1 MNTHEKT
8 MRLRTFRLPLVVA
21 LPLIAEACTVGPDY
35 KLPSAIVPAS
45 YKEAAGWTVAHP
57 ADDIDRGAWWSIYSD
72 PTLDGLEHQIAIS
85 NQNLKASEAAYRE
98 SLAVVQEGK
107 SGYLPTL
114 SLSGQAA
121 LQKEAG
127 AKIWDPDGRLTV
139 AAQADWDLDVWGR
152 IRRTVE
158 SDSANAQAS
167 AADLALAR
175 LSAQATLG
183 VDYFQLRGTDETKRL
198 FDDTITAF
206 TRSLDITQ
214 NRYASGVAAES
225 DVAQA
230 KTQLQQAQAQAIDLG
245 VERASLEHAIAIL
258 VGKPPAD
265 LTIAPEPMATSVP
278 VVPTGLPSTL
288 LERRADIAEAER
300 KMAAANAQIGVAQAA
315 YYPDITLSAVIGFGI
330 GAAGGI
336 ISASNTLWSVGASI
350 AETVFDGG
358 LRRAQVEQAG
368 ATYDQSVALY
378 RETVLT
384 AFREVEDALAALRIL
399 EQEATVQEQAVKSSQ
414 EATRLAINEYKA
426 GTIAYTQVVVA
437 QTAELESERSAVTV
451 LQNRLTASVSLIE
464 ALGGGWSTDQ
474 LPSRRVVEADRS
486 DTTQAGSTIQARNT
500 VQARK

>member
-1 MNTHEKT
+1 MSTREKT
-8 MRLRTFRLPLVVA
+8 MRLRPYRLPFVVT
-21 LPLIAEACTVGPDY
+21 LPLLAGACTVGPNY
-35 KLPSAIVPAS
+35 KLPNAIVPAS
-45 YKEAAGWTVAHP
+45 YKEADGWTVAHP

-72 PTLDGLEHQIAIS
+72 PTLDGLEHQVTIS

-114 SLSGQAA
+114 SLNGQAT

-127 AKIWDPDGRLTV
+127 HSNSHPDGRLTV

-158 SDSANAQAS
+158 SDAANAQAS
-167 AADLALAR
+167 AADLAVAR

-183 VDYFQLRGTDETKRL
+183 TDYFQLRGTDATKRL
-198 FDDTITAF
+198 FDDTIEAF
-206 TRSLDITQ
+206 TRSLQITK

-245 VERASLEHAIAIL
+245 VQRATLEHAIAIL

-265 LTIAPEPMATSVP
+265 LTIAPEPLATSVP
-278 VVPTGLPSTL
+278 IVPTGVPSIL
-288 LERRADIAEAER
+288 LQRRADIAEAER

-315 YYPDITLSAVIGFGI
+315 YYPDITLSAAVGFGI
-330 GAAGGI
+330 GAAGSI
-336 ISASNTLWSVGASI
+336 ISASNMLWSLGASI

-358 LRRAQVEQAG
+358 LRRAQVAQAG
-368 ATYDQSVALY
+368 AVYDQSVALY
-378 RETVLT
+378 RQTVLT
-384 AFREVEDALAALRIL
+384 AFQQVEDQLAALRVL
-399 EQEATVQEQAVKSSQ
+399 EQEAAVEEQAVKSSQ

-426 GTIAYTQVVVA
+426 GTIAYTQVVIA
-437 QTAELESERSAVTV
+437 QTAELENERNAVTV
-451 LQNRLTASVSLIE
+451 LQNRLAASVSLIE
-464 ALGGGWSTDQ
+464 ALGGGWTTDQ
-474 LPSRRVVEADRS
+474 MPSRRIVEADRS
-486 DTTQAGSTIQARNT
+486 DTIQARNT
-500 VQARK
+500 LQARNTAQARK

>member
-1 MNTHEKT
+1 
-8 MRLRTFRLPLVVA
+8 
-21 LPLIAEACTVGPDY
+21 
-35 KLPSAIVPAS
+35 
-45 YKEAAGWTVAHP
+45 
-57 ADDIDRGAWWSIYSD
+57 
-72 PTLDGLEHQIAIS
+72 
-85 NQNLKASEAAYRE
+85 
-98 SLAVVQEGK
+98 
-107 SGYLPTL
+107 
-114 SLSGQAA
+114 
-121 LQKEAG
+121 
-127 AKIWDPDGRLTV
+127 
-139 AAQADWDLDVWGR
+139 
-152 IRRTVE
+152 
-158 SDSANAQAS
+158 
-167 AADLALAR
+167 
-175 LSAQATLG
+175 
-183 VDYFQLRGTDETKRL
+183 
-198 FDDTITAF
+198 
-206 TRSLDITQ
+206 
-214 NRYASGVAAES
+214 
-225 DVAQA
+225 
-230 KTQLQQAQAQAIDLG
+230 
-245 VERASLEHAIAIL
+245 
-258 VGKPPAD
+258 
-265 LTIAPEPMATSVP
+265 
-278 VVPTGLPSTL
+278 LPSTL

-336 ISASNTLWSVGASI
+336 ISASNTLWSIGASV

-464 ALGGGWSTDQ
+464 ALGGGWSADQ

-486 DTTQAGSTIQARNT
+486 SDASQAASTIQARNT

>member
-1 MNTHEKT
+1 LVVT
-8 MRLRTFRLPLVVA
+8 LPLFA
-21 LPLIAEACTVGPDY
+21 GACTVGPDY
-35 KLPSAIVPAS
+35 KVPSAIVPAS
-45 YKEAAGWTVAHP
+45 YKEAAGWTVAQP
-57 ADDIDRGAWWSIYSD
+57 SDDIDRGAWWSIYND
-72 PTLDGLEHQIAIS
+72 PTLDGLEHEVNIS

-114 SLSGQAA
+114 SLNGQGGA
-121 LQKEAG
+121 QKNAG
-127 AKIWDPDGRLTV
+127 DRNSDPEGRLTV
-139 AAQADWDLDVWGR
+139 SARADWDLDVWGR

-183 VDYFQLRGTDETKRL
+183 ADYFQLRGTDETKRL
-198 FDDTITAF
+198 FDDTIDAF
-206 TRSLDITQ
+206 SRSLKITQ
-214 NRYASGVAAES
+214 NRYATGVAAES

-230 KTQLQQAQAQAIDLG
+230 QTQLQQAQAQGIDLG
-245 VERASLEHAIAIL
+245 VERATLEHAIAIL

-265 LTIAPEPMATSVP
+265 LTITPEPMATAVP

-288 LERRADIAEAER
+288 LERRADISEAER

-315 YYPDITLSAVIGFGI
+315 FYPDITLSAVIGAGI
-330 GAAGGI
+330 GAAGSI
-336 ISASNTLWSVGASI
+336 ISASNTLWSIGASI

-358 LRRAQVEQAG
+358 LRQAQVDQAK
-368 ATYDQSVALY
+368 AVYDQSVALY
-378 RETVLT
+378 RGTVLA
-384 AFREVEDALAALRIL
+384 AFRDVEDQLASLRVL
-399 EQEATVQEQAVKSSQ
+399 EQEAAVEDQAVKSAQ

-437 QTAELESERSAVTV
+437 QTAELVSERNAVTV
-451 LQNRLTASVSLIE
+451 LQNRLTASVGLIE

-474 LPSRRVVEADRS
+474 LPSRHVIEADRS
-486 DTTQAGSTIQARNT
+486 GATQAGNTIQARNT